1 MNKLA
6 NLTMSALVAV
16 TLSGCTGF
24 GGDAAIYGDG
34 GIADNGD
41 LIGTLDARFIQQAG
55 SSTVLPVAQAWADD
69 FGGARGIQIK
79 VAGGGSGAGGKG
91 ICQGELD
98 IGDQSRPMKDSEFE
112 LRAEHGVDPVAW
124 KVAFDGLSVV
134 VSKDNTFVQ
143 DLSVEQLD
151 LIFRKDD
158 PATTWKDVDSRF
170 PAEKIQACAP
180 DAESGT
186 YDYFNEEVL
195 HEGDIRTDAERSADD
210 NALVT
215 CVAGSE
221 YAVGFFGFA
230 YVQQNE
236 DKLTAVKV
244 SGVPPTFETIADG
257 SYTPLSRPI
266 FMVTDGVPEPGSILY
281 DYFAFAFHPEG
292 GQALVPQV
300 GYVSLDEGTRTAM
313 LEQLG
318 A

>member
-112 LRAEHGVDPVAW
+112 LCAEHGVDPVAW

-180 DAESGT
+180 
-186 YDYFNEEVL
+186 
-195 HEGDIRTDAERSADD
+195 DAERSADD